1 MPSSPLQ
8 TLTATPFHAATPSA
22 TPPPSPLASLTSK
35 PFTPSPASPASLKTP
50 GAGSAGDYFQ
60 GKEPSGSFLGVSDE
74 KDPYSQRPY
83 FAYRGP
89 GDTATTT
96 DRTRTAPK
104 MNPEVAAPTPR
115 DSFENPRMPEGA
127 SQGVRAQMGAT
138 SQEQL
143 DHRMALALGGSNDN
157 SNLKPIPTAQNQ
169 AAGKGEGK
177 MSSDVSKGHMSLF
190 QAQNDEAKTKGLPT
204 PWTDNQ
210 VKTVGFL
217 DSVRDAPDDSTVGT
231 LRNTVLGIPK
241 AADSVGKSFGQF
253 GAGIIKGI
261 TSMYTDPSSHEL
273 GMESQ
278 LPNIPVLKQVQ
289 QGVLRTVEPM
299 VEPLSSDAAAAII
312 LKNPAMYDR
321 FVDLGSKGNF
331 TGNADAQEL
340 LHSMGES
347 APQVVGDTAQA
358 VLGAYMPT
366 IVGGGAE
373 VAGKEGIV
381 QALKTASMQGAQA
394 GLTFG
399 VAQAASSGSKD
410 PKEIGA
416 ILLKST
422 VAGTMLNMMLVGGAH
437 GTGTSVAA
445 IADKMKPMVQDALRI
460 ARSPEGQRGFINV
473 RPFASDDAMHPDV
486 QAIHD
491 AVTSGDHSALQEA
504 TRDYVQNHYDDM
516 RQNYMDRSQEVYG
529 HPNVVSADV
538 AKEVIPGYDGT
549 NADHY
554 HEASTDFR
562 DRHFQD
568 LLESEKGKLNN
579 EVLFSGGATGVGK
592 THGMRTAGVKIN
604 EHPIVVDSNLR
615 GGSSPEKFQA
625 AIDHGYNVRAIFT
638 HRDPVESWKN
648 GVLPRVKEEGRA
660 LPETEH
666 VARHESVPNDVAAA
680 HAEATKHGPDRMQVE
695 HIDNTGGPTD
705 AHIIPID
712 KVPKFDYNG
721 LYERIQRETNAA
733 EKDGRLT
740 PEQAE
745 AARRTVKRNSQGNR
759 RGSAQAAKTVSP
771 PKVSEIKTLPSLFQ
785 FSRRFEPQGK
795 GGFIPEKVEGISK
808 RFNIKR
814 LRPVEVGIF
823 GKDITHTL
831 PNGKTVDIKGGEPY
845 VISGHN
851 RLEVMKQ
858 NLDKIPNPD
867 DYVHATNYPG
877 TEAGVHAAVKDS
889 ILTNVHNRTI
899 KDVEIL
905 DNAINGHVSEGD
917 LGEALDYD
925 KTKTRFFTN
934 IINTFRD
941 QGLTDFWNKA
951 VAPRLADL
959 RGLDWGVLQERLNFV
974 ERIARKTGAAIKGMD
989 EEQGKAVKDQ
999 VAKKINE
1006 FMSTSKV
1013 ATLKT
1018 VENNISHTL
1027 DVISS
1032 GGFENKDLPNL
1043 FGDVTTVTEVE
1054 PRVPVQAFEKALQ
1067 KSIDNPLLS
1076 SDVSERLGDI
1086 QEAIHNRG
1094 SAIAQLINKEGGLT
1108 ANSQK
1113 TTAILQKLAN
1123 MPRREFEDLLST
1135 KPEPTAARPQTS
1147 TSPTSSAESSSQSQ
1161 ASEIE
1166 QQTSGS
1172 HTENNPKPQI
1182 RQDIPVA
1189 NAGEGGT
1196 NTAQDNHESSSEKT
1210 PISYDK
1216 SITDANGG
1224 VEPPVNKGGM
1234 QAPQIDWLKAKD
1246 IAAIRLSTDTMERN
1260 VEKVFGDQAP
1270 TINKFL
1276 VEKVRANETDRAKF
1290 VTDLRKEIYDKVVK
1304 GLGIKANSKESS
1316 LVQLLGE
1323 GKIKVENVM
1332 ADAPGRADDIQA
1344 AVDIFRQKYDQM
1356 WHMWNDARAEAGLGP
1371 IGKIEN
1377 YFRHFPEFGSF
1388 LENFLPTTSTGK
1400 LPTAIAGITDYFKS
1414 RTPWSSAAMRRTGEA
1429 TKVDAVGGL
1438 DNYLNVASRAIFHT
1452 DSVQRGRLLETYIRK
1467 AADATSANPDVTKRI
1482 NLGNFV
1488 SNLNDWTN
1496 LVSGKQARLD
1506 RAVES
1511 VVGRPALAFMRSVIR
1526 RFGLN
1531 VIGGNVSAATTHSI
1545 PLVYTLATTD
1555 TASAV
1560 RGLFSTLPKPF
1571 MKDFA
1576 TIGGQKSSFLTRR
1589 FATQVIDPTLGEKVG
1604 TAISKPFRWVDE
1616 FISHF
1621 AVASK
1626 FEEGIAHGLSS
1637 EEAMAQADNYAARVI
1652 GDRSTGNL
1660 PNLMNT
1666 KTLGMIT
1673 QFQIEVNDNLR
1684 VLMHDVPKWA
1694 GGNPARVGLALTKF
1708 AVYSYMFNQ
1717 VMQIIK
1723 GSGKGLDPINMG
1735 LTLAGLN
1742 DQGAG
1747 KTSME
1752 RLQAFGGELA
1762 GELPFTSVLTQG
1774 QYPVLQGIPI
1784 ADAMKG
1790 DWGTAVQKFASAF
1803 ASPVGGG
1810 VQLLKSAQGIN
1821 AWRAGVVTDASGK
1834 TITPIPQTLW
1844 TLFQGTLFGKSAFPS
1859 VRSSNTE
1866 LANLSALSKVQQA
1879 TSKAKNQQAS
1889 QIWQQI
1895 KGIQQSQ
1902 GDQAAKDQLTQIAD
1916 QDPDMAQRVLTAM
1929 KNDQVGMTKADNI
1942 IKSLGVKN
1950 GQRAAYIKQQLN
1962 TFSTNDEKRQYLLDL
1977 SNKKILTADVL
1988 TQVLAP

>member
-1 MPSSPLQ
+1 MPQSPLQ

-35 PFTPSPASPASLKTP
+35 PFTSVPASPASSRTP
-50 GAGSAGDYFQ
+50 DAGSAGDTYFQ
-60 GKEPSGSFLGVSDE
+60 GKEPSGAFLGVSPD

-104 MNPEVAAPTPR
+104 MDPEVAAPTPR

-190 QAQNDEAKTKGLPT
+190 QAQNDEAKAKGLPA

-241 AADSVGKSFGQF
+241 AADTVGKSFGKF

-321 FVDLGSKGNF
+321 FVDLGSRGNF

-373 VAGKEGIV
+373 IAGKEGIV

-422 VAGTMLNMMLVGGAH
+422 VAGTLLNMMLVGGAH
-437 GTGTSVAA
+437 GTGTSVAT
-445 IADKMKPMVQDALRI
+445 IADKMKPMVNDALEKL
-460 ARSPEGQRGFINV
+460 RSGEGERGFIANPFFKGEPALDAQNLHQAAMAHDEDFKSNV
-473 RPFASDDAMHPDV
+473 ESVANEGGWDVKHGTVKNPDRIEEKAHTDYGGDVSQVSDANRSTILVDHPDEIHKVVQSVENKFGTVSRVKSSDAADPGYKKTIINVPTPHGADAEIQVTTPEMLQAKEAGGHDMYKQVRSKIGDWEKARAAMH
-486 QAIHD
+486 Q
-491 AVTSGDHSALQEA
+491 
-504 TRDYVQNHYDDM
+504 HYDDA
-516 RQNYMDRSQEVYG
+516 
-529 HPNVVSADV
+529 HA
-538 AKEVIPGYDGT
+538 
-549 NADHY
+549 
-554 HEASTDFR
+554 
-562 DRHFQD
+562 
-568 LLESEKGKLNN
+568 
-579 EVLFSGGATGVGK
+579 
-592 THGMRTAGVKIN
+592 RTAARLDASPEDISWPSNSALRGAYGRPVDTTVPQTSLPSESTRTTAPESISKNRGNLEDIQADSSTKGVK
-604 EHPIVVDSNLR
+604 
-615 GGSSPEKFQA
+615 G
-625 AIDHGYNVRAIFT
+625 
-638 HRDPVESWKN
+638 
-648 GVLPRVKEEGRA
+648 
-660 LPETEH
+660 
-666 VARHESVPNDVAAA
+666 
-680 HAEATKHGPDRMQVE
+680 QV
-695 HIDNTGGPTD
+695 G
-705 AHIIPID
+705 
-712 KVPKFDYNG
+712 
-721 LYERIQRETNAA
+721 
-733 EKDGRLT
+733 
-740 PEQAE
+740 
-745 AARRTVKRNSQGNR
+745 
-759 RGSAQAAKTVSP
+759 
-771 PKVSEIKTLPSLFQ
+771 
-785 FSRRFEPQGK
+785 
-795 GGFIPEKVEGISK
+795 
-808 RFNIKR
+808 
-814 LRPVEVGIF
+814 
-823 GKDITHTL
+823 
-831 PNGKTVDIKGGEPY
+831 IKGGKPTARPTGRATPR
-845 VISGHN
+845 V
-851 RLEVMKQ
+851 EVSVPPEQ
-858 NLDKIPNPD
+858 
-867 DYVHATNYPG
+867 
-877 TEAGVHAAVKDS
+877 ES
-889 ILTNVHNRTI
+889 
-899 KDVEIL
+899 EI
-905 DNAINGHVSEGD
+905 G
-917 LGEALDYD
+917 
-925 KTKTRFFTN
+925 
-934 IINTFRD
+934 
-941 QGLTDFWNKA
+941 Q
-951 VAPRLADL
+951 
-959 RGLDWGVLQERLNFV
+959 Q
-974 ERIARKTGAAIKGMD
+974 
-989 EEQGKAVKDQ
+989 
-999 VAKKINE
+999 
-1006 FMSTSKV
+1006 MS
-1013 ATLKT
+1013 
-1018 VENNISHTL
+1018 
-1027 DVISS
+1027 
-1032 GGFENKDLPNL
+1032 
-1043 FGDVTTVTEVE
+1043 E
-1054 PRVPVQAFEKALQ
+1054 PRTESTQ
-1067 KSIDNPLLS
+1067 K
-1076 SDVSERLGDI
+1076 
-1086 QEAIHNRG
+1086 
-1094 SAIAQLINKEGGLT
+1094 
-1108 ANSQK
+1108 
-1113 TTAILQKLAN
+1113 
-1123 MPRREFEDLLST
+1123 PR
-1135 KPEPTAARPQTS
+1135 
-1147 TSPTSSAESSSQSQ
+1147 
-1161 ASEIE
+1161 
-1166 QQTSGS
+1166 
-1172 HTENNPKPQI
+1172 I
-1182 RQDIPVA
+1182 RQSVPVA
-1189 NAGEGGT
+1189 NAAKDRAGIRGT
-1196 NTAQDNHESSSEKT
+1196 DGSLSSEKT
-1210 PISYDK
+1210 PIAYDK
-1216 SITDANGG
+1216 SITDDNGG

-1234 QAPQIDWLKAKD
+1234 QTPQIAWPKGKD

-1260 VEKVFGDQAP
+1260 VEKVFPPEEAAK
-1270 TINKFL
+1270 INDFGIKAIR
-1276 VEKVRANETDRAKF
+1276 KNETDRASF
-1290 VTDLRKEIYDKVVK
+1290 VTNLYKEIQTKVVQ
-1304 GLGIKANSKESS
+1304 GWGIRARSLESK
-1316 LVQLLGE
+1316 LVQQLGE
-1323 GKIKVENVM
+1323 GSITIDHVRAAAPGKVEQ
-1332 ADAPGRADDIQA
+1332 IQK
-1344 AVDIFRQKYDQM
+1344 AVTYFRQKYDEL
-1356 WHMWNDARAEAGLGP
+1356 WHLWNEARALHGLPP
-1371 IGKIEN
+1371 IGKIDN
-1377 YFRHFPEFGSF
+1377 YFRHFPDFGSF
-1388 LENFLPTTSTGK
+1388 LENFLPTNSTGK
-1400 LPTAIAGITDYFKS
+1400 LPTAISGITDYFKS
-1414 RTPWSSAAMRRTGEA
+1414 RTPWSSAAMRRTGEKTA
-1429 TKVDAVGGL
+1429 LDAVSGMQ
-1438 DNYLNVASRAIFHT
+1438 NYIEVASRAIFHT
-1452 DSVQRGRLLETYIRK
+1452 DSVQRGRLLEKYLRN
-1467 AADATSANPDVTKRI
+1467 AADATANNPDVTKRV
-1482 NLGNFV
+1482 NLPNFAA
-1488 SNLNDWTN
+1488 NLNDWVN

-1506 RAVES
+1506 RAIES
-1511 VVGRPALAFMRSVIR
+1511 VVGRPALSFMRSVIR

-1555 TASAV
+1555 TASAF
-1560 RGLFSTLPKPF
+1560 RGLMITLPKPF
-1571 MKDFA
+1571 MADFSV
-1576 TIGGQKSSFLTRR
+1576 IGGQKSSFLTRR
-1589 FATQVIDPTLGEKVG
+1589 FMMKNIDPTVGEKVG
-1604 TAISKPFRWVDE
+1604 TAISKPFQWADE

-1717 VMQIIK
+1717 VMQTIK

-1742 DQGAG
+1742 DAGAG

-1790 DWGTAVQKFASAF
+1790 DWGTAIQKFASAF

-1810 VQLLKSAQGIN
+1810 VQLMKSAQGIN

-1834 TITPIPQTLW
+1834 TITPIPQTLP

-1902 GDQAAKDQLTQIAD
+1902 GDQAAKDQLTQVAD